1 MEVEAASA
9 QIGAGQT
16 HPAQGSAIGAA
27 AHGHLH
33 RLQTGHAHSLA
44 GGLDEVEVGL
54 DLFQHIAVAVLDLH
68 FHGACAVLAVQVIGN
83 VLHIVLLELQ
93 LGGIVVAQD
102 VAQLCGGDIA
112 VHLAQVVE
120 ALTSLSG
127 LGTRHHGQST
137 VKLHGNVGG
146 VDHGVLGGA
155 GMHREAGSGVKVLVL
170 DVTGIAAVHRVGKV
184 CTKAGDIE
192 QVGTLA
198 NLLVRGKADA
208 QLAVGAALADN
219 GLHSGHDLGHTSL
232 VVSTQQGGAVGGDQ
246 GLALH
251 GGKEGEGGDLHH
263 LAGGGQHHIAAVVV
277 FVQDGVHV
285 LAAGI
290 RGSVHVGDQTQCGLF
305 LAAGGGGQGAVDV
318 AVLVHTGILYAQS
331 LQLLHQLVSQI
342 KLPRSGR
349 MGTGLRVRGGVDLD
363 VIKQSFIGA
372 HNKAHSFN
380 NIEGPQFCDP
390 ALIIPC
396 FSCFDNLFCALG
408 TESAASTTKFAVKKR
423 FASCFCAAHKT
434 RHRKANKLSGVSFFS
449 VFPLAGRV

>member
-1 MEVEAASA
+1 MEVEAAGA

-27 AHGHLH
+27 AYGHLH

-68 FHGACAVLAVQVIGN
+68 FHGACAVLAVQVISN
-83 VLHIVLLELQ
+83 VLHIVLFELQ

-120 ALTSLSG
+120 ALTPLSG
-127 LGTRHHGQST
+127 LGTCHHGQSA
-137 VKLHGNVGG
+137 VELHGNVGG
-146 VDHGVLGGA
+146 IDHGVLGGA
-155 GMHREAGSGVKVLVL
+155 GVHREAVDGHGGGSGVEVLVL
-170 DVTGIAAVHRVGKV
+170 DVAGIAAVHRVGKV
-184 CTKAGDIE
+184 CAKAGDIE

-198 NLLVRGKADA
+198 DLLVRGKADA

-219 GLHSGHDLGHTSL
+219 GLHSGHDLSHTGL
-232 VVSTQQGGAVGGDQ
+232 IVCTQQGGAVGGDQ

-251 GGKEGEGGDLHH
+251 GGKEGEGRNLHH
-263 LAGGGQHHIAAVVV
+263 LAGGGQHHVAAVIVL
-277 FVQDGVHV
+277 VQDGVHV

-290 RGSVHVGDQTQCGLF
+290 RGGVHVGNQTQRGLF
-305 LAAGGGGQGAVDV
+305 LAAGGGGQGTVDV
-318 AVLVHTGILYAQS
+318 AVLVHPGILHAQS
-331 LQLLHQLVSQI
+331 LQFLHQLVSQI

-349 MGTGLRVRGGVDLD
+349 MGAGLRVRGGVDLD

-380 NIEGPQFCDP
+380 NIEGPQLCDP

-408 TESAASTTKFAVKKR
+408 TESAASTAKFTVKSR
-423 FASCFCAAHKT
+423 SPTLLRC
-434 RHRKANKLSGVSFFS
+434 
-449 VFPLAGRV
+449 P